1 MPIMPKIRPTSL
13 PAEERRAATV
23 EAMVQLAA
31 RQNPTEITTSAIAKQ
46 MGLTQGALFK
56 HFPTKDALVET
67 VMDWVATRL
76 IDRLDRAAQSA
87 PTSITAL
94 EAMFMAH
101 VAFVV
106 EHPGV
111 PRILFGEL
119 QRAEMTAAKRLAQHL
134 LQRYGERLG
143 RIIDEG
149 KQRGEISRDI
159 TTDAAATLFI
169 GTLQGLV
176 MQSLLV
182 GEVAL
187 IRTRAPQVFT
197 LYVRAIE
204 VRS

>member
-1 MPIMPKIRPTSL
+1 MSSPRPASL

-31 RQNPTEITTSAIAKQ
+31 RQNPAEITTSAIAKQ

-56 HFPTKDALVET
+56 HFPTKDALIES
-67 VMDWVATRL
+67 VMDWVASRL
-76 IDRLDRAAQSA
+76 IERIERAAQSA
-87 PTSITAL
+87 PTSIAAL
-94 EAMFMAH
+94 EAMFLAH
-101 VAFVV
+101 VGFVV

-134 LQRYGERLG
+134 LKRYGERLG
-143 RIIDEG
+143 HLIDEG
-149 KQRGEISRDI
+149 KRRGELSPDVA
-159 TTDAAATLFI
+159 TEAAATLFI

-182 GEVAL
+182 GDVTL
-187 IRTRAPQVFT
+187 IRNRAPQVFA
-197 LYVRAIE
+197 LYVRAIGA
-204 VRS
+204 RS

>member
-1 MPIMPKIRPTSL
+1 MASPRPASL
-13 PAEERRAATV
+13 PAEERRVATV
-23 EAMVQLAA
+23 EAMVRLAA
-31 RQNPTEITTSAIAKQ
+31 QHNPAEITTSAIAKQ

-56 HFPTKDALVET
+56 HFPTKDALIES

-76 IDRLDRAAQSA
+76 IERIDRAAQSVST
-87 PTSITAL
+87 PVTAL

-101 VAFVV
+101 VGFVT

-111 PRILFGEL
+111 PRILFAEL

-149 KQRGEISRDI
+149 KRCDDISPDI
-159 TTDAAATLFI
+159 ATDAAATLFI
-169 GTLQGLV
+169 GTVQGLV

-182 GEVAL
+182 GDVAL
-187 IRTRAPQVFT
+187 IRTRAPQVFA
-197 LYVRAIE
+197 LYVRAIG

>member
-1 MPIMPKIRPTSL
+1 MPSIRPTSL
-13 PAEERRAATV
+13 PAEERRAAAV

-31 RQNPTEITTSAIAKQ
+31 RQNPVEISTTAIARH

-56 HFPTKDALVET
+56 HFPTKDALIEA

-76 IDRLDRAAQSA
+76 IERVDQAAQSK
-87 PTSITAL
+87 PTSIGSL

-101 VAFVV
+101 VGFVT

-134 LQRYGERLG
+134 LQRYGELLG
-143 RIIDEG
+143 QVIEG
-149 KQRGEISRDI
+149 GKRRGDISPDVA
-159 TTDAAATLFI
+159 TEAAATMFI

-182 GEVAL
+182 GDVTL
-187 IRTRAPQVFT
+187 IRKRAGPVFT
-197 LYVRAIE
+197 LYARAIE
-204 VRS
+204 VRT